1 MKRFDTDEAL
11 ALLGQLMTAPE
22 SVVRAVMRATNCHID
37 PDEESCWVHGSE
49 VRNSLCQQAVRSAD
63 AAFAA
68 SLEWAADEADRTA
81 ITYEGADASK
91 GTLLRTALLRR
102 WARGER

>member
-11 ALLGQLMTAPE
+11 ALLGQLTTAPE
-22 SVVRAVMRATNCHID
+22 SVVQAVMRATNCHID

-68 SLEWAADEADRTA
+68 SLEWAAEQV
-81 ITYEGADASK
+81 EHPNPCPASVQCEPCAT
-91 GTLLRTALLRR
+91 GNLLRR

>member
-1 MKRFDTDEAL
+1 
-11 ALLGQLMTAPE
+11 MTAPE
-22 SVVRAVMRATNCHID
+22 SVVQAVMRATNCHID

-68 SLEWAADEADRTA
+68 SLEWAAERLKDESERDDCDCCLDVH
-81 ITYEGADASK
+81 I
-91 GTLLRTALLRR
+91 LRR
-102 WARGER
+102 WARGDR